1 MAYTMVLIAT
11 VCGVLL
17 FTCFSVYYAL
27 LACTKSQRRRLRDEY
42 EPELTRRSGG
52 AAESMALLGKC

>member
-1 MAYTMVLIAT
+1 MAYTFVTIAT

-17 FTCFSVYYAL
+17 FTCFSIYYAL

-42 EPELTRRSGG
+42 EPDLTMRYG
-52 AAESMALLGKC
+52 AAENMALLGKC